1 MSYDK
6 TLQKHI
12 RCKKGDVA
20 KYVLIP
26 GDPGRAERI
35 AARFDKA
42 EKIAVNREYTVFT
55 GEKDGVRLSVCST
68 GIGGPS
74 AAIAVEELAK
84 LGADTFI
91 RVGSAGGRKEEMP
104 VGSVVVINSAYR
116 GEGTSFEYLAA
127 NYPAVADDGITDA
140 LKKAAAKMGED
151 FYVGG
156 SYTRDAY
163 YMQNQELNQELLN
176 TQMIVSEMECAT
188 VFIVGAKRNLKVGA
202 IVGTDSN
209 IIKKKQFSLQEKDRL
224 FKKAE
229 SKSIEIAIQALVD
242 LAKKESKK

>member
-1 MSYDK
+1 MTYDK

-12 RCKKGDVA
+12 RCKKGDIA

-26 GDPGRAERI
+26 GDPGRAKRI
-35 AARFDKA
+35 AAHFDKV
-42 EKIAVNREYTVFT
+42 EKIAENREYIVFT

-74 AAIAVEELAK
+74 AAIAVEELAR

-104 VGSVVVINSAYR
+104 VGSVAIINSAYR
-116 GEGTSFEYLAA
+116 GEGTSFEYLAP
-127 NYPAVADDGITDA
+127 NYPAVADDQITDA
-140 LKKAAAKMGED
+140 LKKAAEKMEED

-163 YMQNQELNQELLN
+163 YMQNEKLNQELLN

-188 VFIVGAKRNLKVGA
+188 LFIVAAKRNLKAGA
-202 IVGTDSN
+202 VVGTDSN
-209 IIKKKQFSLQEKDRL
+209 IIKKKQFSLEEKDRL
-224 FKKAE
+224 FKEAE
-229 SKSIEIAIQALVD
+229 TKSIKIAIQALVD
-242 LAKKESKK
+242 LAKEDN

>member
-1 MSYDK
+1 MDYDK

-12 RCKKGDVA
+12 RCKEGDIA

-35 AARFDKA
+35 AAKFDKA

-55 GEKDGVRLSVCST
+55 GEKDGVELSVCST

-74 AAIAVEELAK
+74 AAIAMEELAK

-104 VGSVVVINSAYR
+104 VGSVAIINSAYR

-127 NYPAVADDGITDA
+127 NYPAVADDKITDA
-140 LKKAAAKMGED
+140 LKKAAADLDEAV
-151 FYVGG
+151 YVGG

-163 YMQNQELNQELLN
+163 YMQNEALNQELLN

-188 VFIVGAKRNLKVGA
+188 LFVVAAKRNLKVGA

-209 IIKKKQFSLQEKDRL
+209 IIKKKQFSLEEKDRL
-224 FKKAE
+224 FKEAE
-229 SKSIEIAIQALVD
+229 SKSIDIAIQALVD
-242 LAKKESKK
+242 LAKAEA

>member
-1 MSYDK
+1 MDYDK

-35 AARFDKA
+35 AAKFDQA

-55 GEKDGVRLSVCST
+55 GEKDGVELTVCST

-74 AAIAVEELAK
+74 AAIAMEELAK

-104 VGSVVVINSAYR
+104 VGSVAVINSAYR

-127 NYPAVADDGITDA
+127 NYPAVADDTITDA
-140 LKKAAAKMGED
+140 LKKAAADLGED
-151 FYVGG
+151 VYIGG
-156 SYTRDAY
+156 SYTRDA
-163 YMQNQELNQELLN
+163 
-176 TQMIVSEMECAT
+176 
-188 VFIVGAKRNLKVGA
+188 
-202 IVGTDSN
+202 
-209 IIKKKQFSLQEKDRL
+209 
-224 FKKAE
+224 
-229 SKSIEIAIQALVD
+229 
-242 LAKKESKK
+242 